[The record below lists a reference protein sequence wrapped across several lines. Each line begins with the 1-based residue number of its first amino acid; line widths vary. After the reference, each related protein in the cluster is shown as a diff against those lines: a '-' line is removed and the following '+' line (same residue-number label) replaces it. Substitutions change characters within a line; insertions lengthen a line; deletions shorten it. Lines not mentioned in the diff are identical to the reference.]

1 MSVPLL
7 SVNLACL
14 MAIFRSDDLSKGVM
28 VEDLTI
34 LIKEAGKALLDPRLT
49 SSSTSP
55 SKLDEATSTQ
65 MVRAINKVSIFLL
78 VQFALRYGDSY
89 SYITQL
95 STCSLRF
102 KLLLGLKG
110 MFRFRL

>member
-1 MSVPLL
+1 
-7 SVNLACL
+7 
-14 MAIFRSDDLSKGVM
+14 
-28 VEDLTI
+28 
-34 LIKEAGKALLDPRLT
+34 
-49 SSSTSP
+49 
-55 SKLDEATSTQ
+55 

-102 KLLLGLKG
+102 KLLLGQQG
-110 MFRFRL
+110 MFRFKL